1 MNDIKSLSH
10 TKWECKYHLTWIP
23 KYRKKEIYGDLRKHL
38 GEVFRELA
46 RRADCE
52 ILEGQLLPDHI
63 HMLIS
68 LQGHFTV
75 GFLNLDLSA
84 ICVEHGYWQPF

>member
-1 MNDIKSLSH
+1 MTSFPMLETIISASVSGVVREYCILS
-10 TKWECKYHLTWIP
+10 
-23 KYRKKEIYGDLRKHL
+23 
-38 GEVFRELA
+38 
-46 RRADCE
+46 
-52 ILEGQLLPDHI
+52 QPDVYSGVRSHRTGVQNV
-63 HMLIS
+63 